1 MKLSLCL
8 VNYYSERD
16 LLNFLESFADFRPEC
31 LYEVI
36 VVNNGSTELNL
47 NEMLH
52 ERCGNHIQVIEPKR
66 NLGFGAAQ
74 NRAVKKAKGDWV
86 FLVNPDIEVRDRSLE
101 HLLEFAESEEKL
113 GIVGPRLYHEDGS
126 MQSSA
131 RRFPSFFDLVVKR
144 LGMGRFFQKRLERHL
159 YKGLSMSKPTKVD
172 WLVGAAMLMKR
183 ERFLEVGGFD
193 ERFFLFME
201 DTDLCRRM
209 KEKGYEVWFDPRAE
223 MIHSQE
229 RLSARGWWPFRKVFW
244 IHFSSVLKY
253 FWKWRGK

>member
-1 MKLSLCL
+1 
-8 VNYYSERD
+8 
-16 LLNFLESFADFRPEC
+16 
-31 LYEVI
+31 
-36 VVNNGSTELNL
+36 
-47 NEMLH
+47 
-52 ERCGNHIQVIEPKR
+52 
-66 NLGFGAAQ
+66 
-74 NRAVKKAKGDWV
+74 
-86 FLVNPDIEVRDRSLE
+86 
-101 HLLEFAESEEKL
+101 
-113 GIVGPRLYHEDGS
+113 
-126 MQSSA
+126 
-131 RRFPSFFDLVVKR
+131 
-144 LGMGRFFQKRLERHL
+144 
-159 YKGLSMSKPTKVD
+159 
-172 WLVGAAMLMKR
+172 MLMKR